1 MATRVGMPGGFIR
14 ILKNYEVG
22 IQRAMNTLDWYL
34 ARVIAV

>member
-22 IQRAMNTLDWYL
+22 IQRALNPLFCYL
-34 ARVIAV
+34 ARLISV